1 MKTQNE
7 IDALKKSWMK
17 DPCWDIYSTEGF
29 EEHSEELKTFQEE
42 QERKWKNEAQDRDDA
57 RASLVRE
64 QTGVADADIVS
75 ALSTWNEIERMISS
89 QDKYLGEFGTN
100 ATVMADLQRAQIR
113 ATLLQ
118 AAQLKRIADA
128 LEKIDSGDD
137 LVTTAKIWGS

>member
-29 EEHSEELKTFQEE
+29 EEHSEELKMFQEE
-42 QERKWKNEAQDRDDA
+42 QERKWKNEAQERDDA

-64 QTGVADADIVS
+64 QTGVVDADIVS

-89 QDKYLGEFGTN
+89 QDKYLGEFAFNT
-100 ATVMADLQRAQIR
+100 TVMADLQRAQIR
-113 ATLLQ
+113 AILLQ

-137 LVTTAKIWGS
+137 LVTTARILGS